1 MMKKQ
6 YEMPSLYVLAF
17 SSNADVLTASPC
29 DETGTDLGGG
39 FQTFNMKNCGPLED
53 KGPGFGDIQ

>member
-29 DETGTDLGGG
+29 EETGTDVGGG
-39 FQTFNMKNCGPLED
+39 DFQTFNMKNCGPLD
-53 KGPGFGDIQ
+53 KPGFGDIQ

>member
-17 SSNADVLTASPC
+17 SSNADVITGSPC
-29 DETGTDLGGG
+29 EETGGNLGGD
-39 FQTFNMKNCGPLED
+39 FQTFNMKNCGPLQ
-53 KGPGFGDIQ
+53 GGGFGDPQ